1 MLCAVCAVPTRSGA
15 GEVGTNYRGPAV
27 RKWARGL
34 AVLYIFSVFLFSIII
49 CRFANCSFQTKLKFL
64 CNLFHTNTKLVSRF
78 LVGPSLVERPKKFFP
93 GARTRCQR
101 PCAYALFLLCC
112 TGTLGTV
119 YALICHVGTA
129 ENKGK
134 FNECPVS
141 LFLETSITVLLC
153 SDFTMSKDVNE
164 M

>member
-64 CNLFHTNTKLVSRF
+64 CSLFHTNTKLVSRF

-93 GARTRCQR
+93 RGPNPLSTALCICSFSVMLYWNTWNCICSYLSCWHCRKQR
-101 PCAYALFLLCC
+101 K
-112 TGTLGTV
+112 
-119 YALICHVGTA
+119 I
-129 ENKGK
+129 
-134 FNECPVS
+134 
-141 LFLETSITVLLC
+141 
-153 SDFTMSKDVNE
+153 
-164 M
+164 